1 MNSADSN
8 RTARIPR
15 TTLASRGAL
24 AVVASLA
31 LNWVVLWLAL
41 TAPLVE
47 PFDALSVPP
56 VTLLSAAGAV
66 GATLVY
72 AVLSR
77 RAERPDRTFV
87 RLASVVLVLS
97 FAPDLALLAV
107 DPDATVGGVLALM
120 VMHVTVAAS
129 CVWALTDRYSPID
142 RRLSRS

>member
-1 MNSADSN
+1 MTSDDSD
-8 RTARIPR
+8 RTTQIPL
-15 TTLASRGAL
+15 TTLARRGGL

-31 LNWVVLWLAL
+31 LNWVVLWLVL
-41 TAPLVE
+41 TAAPVQ

-72 AVLSR
+72 AGLSR

-87 RLASVVLVLS
+87 RIAIVVLVLS

-107 DPDATVGGVLALM
+107 DPDATVGGVIALM

-142 RRLSRS
+142 RRGLRP

>member
-1 MNSADSN
+1 MVSADSG
-8 RTARIPR
+8 RIAPIALP
-15 TTLASRGAL
+15 TLARRGAL

-41 TAPLVE
+41 TAPFVE
-47 PFDALSVPP
+47 SFDALSVPP

-77 RAERPDRTFV
+77 RAERPDLTFV
-87 RLASVVLVLS
+87 RLASVVLILS
-97 FAPDLALLAV
+97 FGPDLALLGV
-107 DPDATVGGVLALM
+107 DPDATVGGVVALM

-142 RRLSRS
+142 RRGSRS